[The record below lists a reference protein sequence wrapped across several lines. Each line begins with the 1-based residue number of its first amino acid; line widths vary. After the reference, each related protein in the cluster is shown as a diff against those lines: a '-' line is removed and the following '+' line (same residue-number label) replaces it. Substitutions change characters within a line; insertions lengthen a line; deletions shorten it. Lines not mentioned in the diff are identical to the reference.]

1 MIEQMYEENPM
12 RLSEA
17 IEAYYLA
24 CRVNNISQKSM
35 ISYQSN
41 VNSFLNVVGDM
52 PVNELTPNHVRI
64 YIAHEMER
72 ISPNTGKHLS
82 SESVA
87 KPMRLSGP
95 SVAGFM
101 IRR

>member
-1 MIEQMYEENPM
+1 M

-41 VNSFLNVVGDM
+41 VNSFLTVVGDM

-72 ISPNTGKHLS
+72 ISPNTGRHLS
-82 SESVA
+82 ANRSPNPMLLSELFA
-87 KPMRLSGP
+87 
-95 SVAGFM
+95 AGCM
-101 IRR
+101 IKR

>member
-1 MIEQMYEENPM
+1 M

-17 IEAYYLA
+17 VEGYYLA

-52 PVNELTPNHVRI
+52 PVNELTPNHVRM

-72 ISPNTGKHLS
+72 ISPNTGRHLS
-82 SESVA
+82 SETVA
-87 KPMRLSGP
+87 K
-95 SVAGFM
+95 A
-101 IRR
+101 